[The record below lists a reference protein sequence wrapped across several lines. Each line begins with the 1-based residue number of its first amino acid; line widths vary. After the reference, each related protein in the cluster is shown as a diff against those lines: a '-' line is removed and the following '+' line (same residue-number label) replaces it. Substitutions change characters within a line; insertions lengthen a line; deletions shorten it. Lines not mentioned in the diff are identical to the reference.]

1 MQRRRGDSGVRGE
14 ADQEGHAGSYFWR
27 QAGRQGHH
35 STAESTLR
43 SYGSRT
49 NKNHIQ
55 IGRERVVVNEM
66 NSNNQN
72 HDRNNIFTKQ
82 EYISEYFS
90 QLPPFRAPSSLSCL
104 IFSQQLLLV
113 GWRGLGCLLGSKN
126 LQL

>member
-43 SYGSRT
+43 SYGSST

-55 IGRERVVVNEM
+55 IRRKRVVVNEM
-66 NSNNQN
+66 NNNNQN
-72 HDRNNIFTKQ
+72 HDRNNIFTKE

-90 QLPPFRAPSSLSCL
+90 RLPPFRAPSSLSCL
-104 IFSQQLLLV
+104 IFSQQLLAGV
-113 GWRGLGCLLGSKN
+113 VEGP
-126 LQL
+126 